1 MTRREV
7 RVADS
12 FFARLDHQLRPERGP
27 NGEASATDFIVI
39 DLPTIVEEF
48 ATSFDELAEAV
59 PGVATASCISWP
71 STSNPE
77 PQISALLRTPTLEI
91 DRGIE
96 SCCG

>member
-27 NGEASATDFIVI
+27 NGEASATDFMVI

-48 ATSFDELAEAV
+48 ATSFDELAEV
-59 PGVATASCISWP
+59 IPGVGS
-71 STSNPE
+71 
-77 PQISALLRTPTLEI
+77 LRTLVGTGALV
-91 DRGIE
+91 RAYAVHGIE
-96 SCCG
+96 GGDGVVHLVAIDIEP